1 MRIEELTLWQL
12 EPKQPT
18 YSSTSL
24 QRVKDEEEEERWK
37 PARISGILSGTCAE
51 CEPGGKLIVRQMK
64 RVRG

>member
-24 QRVKDEEEEERWK
+24 QRVKDEEKERWK
-37 PARISGILSGTCAE
+37 LRRISGILSGTCAE